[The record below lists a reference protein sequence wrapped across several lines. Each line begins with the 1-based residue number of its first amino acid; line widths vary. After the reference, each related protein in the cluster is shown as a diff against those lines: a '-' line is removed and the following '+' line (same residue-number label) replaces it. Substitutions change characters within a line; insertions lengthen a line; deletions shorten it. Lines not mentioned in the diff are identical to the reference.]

1 MRWGGGGVVKSTV
14 DIENSIDI
22 LCIYQMFYDYN
33 GQLPLTNGLFL
44 VPDGETPRGSE
55 KISLKSLYEM
65 LKDTKS
71 HGLVSLQ
78 FLLAL
83 EMLVYQKIQ

>member
-1 MRWGGGGVVKSTV
+1 MVKSIV

-22 LCIYQMFYDYN
+22 LCIFQMFYDYN

-44 VPDGETPRGSE
+44 VPDGETLRGSE
-55 KISLKSLYEM
+55 EISLKSLSEM
-65 LKDTKS
+65 FKDTKS

-78 FLLAL
+78 FILAL